1 MKFRLQVLSRVRIFK
16 GMAKQ
21 KVLPVHRKLFLV
33 KEVILALLALMSILL
48 VVYEIIYEPNAQ
60 TLRTLNHIDIVIACI
75 FLIDFCASLILTS
88 DRKKY
93 LRHNWYFLFAA
104 IPITDSIAELLR
116 GVRMLRLVRLIRA
129 GEHLDYSVT
138 RK

>member
-1 MKFRLQVLSRVRIFK
+1 
-16 GMAKQ
+16 MAKP
-21 KVLPVHRKLFLV
+21 KVKPLHRKLFLI
-33 KEVILALLALMSILL
+33 KEVFLGLLAMISIIL
-48 VVYEIIYEPNAQ
+48 VLYEIFYEPDAQ
-60 TLRTLNHIDIVIACI
+60 TLQRLNHIDIVIACV
-75 FLIDFCASLILTS
+75 FLIDFCASLILTN

-116 GVRMLRLVRLIRA
+116 GIRILRLIRLIRA

>member
-1 MKFRLQVLSRVRIFK
+1 
-16 GMAKQ
+16 MAKR
-21 KVLPVHRKLFLV
+21 KVLPHHRKLFIL
-33 KEVILALLALMSILL
+33 KEVVLGLLAVSSIIL
-48 VVYEIIYEPNAQ
+48 VLYEFLYEPDEQ
-60 TLRTLNHIDIVIACI
+60 TLVTLNHIDIVIACI
-75 FLIDFCASLILTS
+75 FLTDFCASLLLTS

-116 GVRMLRLVRLIRA
+116 GIRVLRLVRLIRA